1 MGKKSS
7 IIKARFFSYSSVL
20 FTNANDEITP
30 LPHTK
35 TTSITIESPTPEK
48 PNPTPIPVILPES
61 VRSAAAVKIQSAY
74 RSHMVRKLVIEISA
88 VNSEAGRYEELIR
101 RQETV
106 DAVRS
111 DDRERLRVS
120 EGLMSLLLRL
130 DGVRGI
136 DLAVREL
143 RRSVSRRIV
152 ALQEVVDAVAE
163 AKLEVV
169 DGFPM
174 SWEEIVRGDCGGGG
188 GRRRE
193 CENGFEC
200 FERVLWRLSL

>member
-1 MGKKSS
+1 MGEKSS
-7 IIKARFFSYSSVL
+7 IIKARFFSYTSVL
-20 FTNANDEITP
+20 YTNADDEITP
-30 LPHTK
+30 LPRTK
-35 TTSITIESPTPEK
+35 TTSITIESPTPENA
-48 PNPTPIPVILPES
+48 NPTPIPVILPES

-74 RSHMVRKLVIEISA
+74 RSHMVRKLVIEITA

-106 DAVRS
+106 DAIRS
-111 DDRERLRVS
+111 DDRERPRVS

-136 DLAVREL
+136 DPAVREL

-174 SWEEIVRGDCGGGG
+174 SWEEIV
-188 GRRRE
+188 E
-193 CENGFEC
+193 EEEEKEEEEEENVKKVEC

>member
-7 IIKARFFSYSSVL
+7 IIKARFFSDSLVL
-20 FTNANDEITP
+20 YTNANDEITP
-30 LPHTK
+30 LPYNK
-35 TTSITIESPTPEK
+35 TTSITIESPTPE
-48 PNPTPIPVILPES
+48 NPTPIPIPVILPES

-111 DDRERLRVS
+111 DDRERLMVS

-136 DLAVREL
+136 DPAVREL

-174 SWEEIVRGDCGGGG
+174 SWEEIVVEEEEEEEENVKMVSSALREFCGA
-188 GRRRE
+188 
-193 CENGFEC
+193 
-200 FERVLWRLSL
+200 